1 MKWYVKEEWLK
12 KVCERLLEYDPNVV
26 EIVQFGSSVYAPEY
40 ARDVDI
46 LVLTREAKEYEGYL
60 DVAHIEGA
68 PFNVDVVV
76 VELGRKLRE
85 EFARGV
91 LGAFKV
97 LYGSG
102 EHVFGYVKALGDPTF
117 DEAKA
122 ALKAAREYMEL
133 AIRASDALLRDRHIR
148 QAFDSLFHAA
158 RIASMTYLST
168 EISRWGSI
176 RKMLPEPY
184 RSKFKDFI
192 STLHVEYF
200 YHGNYPKDKVKEEF
214 DLWCRRVEE
223 FIDGLESE
231 TIKKTRKLER

>member
-1 MKWYVKEEWLK
+1 VKEEWLK

-46 LVLTREAKEYEGYL
+46 LVLTRKAKEYEGYL
-60 DVAHIEGA
+60 DVAQIEGA

-102 EHVFGYVKALGDPTF
+102 EHVFRYVKALGDPTF

-122 ALKAAREYMEL
+122 ALKAAGEYMEL
-133 AIRASDALLRDRHIR
+133 AVRASDALLRDRHIR

-168 EISRWGSI
+168 DRWGSI
-176 RKMLPEPY
+176 RKMPPEPY
-184 RSKFKDFI
+184 GSKFKDFI
-192 STLHVEYF
+192 NT
-200 YHGNYPKDKVKEEF
+200 
-214 DLWCRRVEE
+214 
-223 FIDGLESE
+223 
-231 TIKKTRKLER
+231 